1 MFNNVD
7 PQGNPTTPITNQ
19 LVNFGWEYVY
29 HCHIL
34 SHEEMDMMRPVSLA
48 LPPIKPDG
56 LDVTSS
62 TGTAQHRRVTLTWND
77 NSITE
82 TSFVVQ
88 RTTNG
93 TTWTDVGNLPSRWV
107 TANTHGTRTLHRP
120 HVQRDDCVQVPGRR
134 PEHRRLRLGDA
145 VHDGVVDVRPHRR
158 QRADGSDQ
166 PDGDAGVGQ
175 AAPLRG

>member
-1 MFNNVD
+1 MRFNNID
-7 PQGNPTTPITNQ
+7 PQGNPTAAITNQ

-48 LPPIKPDG
+48 LPPIKAERSH
-56 LDVTSS
+56 LTT
-62 TGTAQHRRVTLTWND
+62 TGTGNNRRVVTAWND

-93 TTWTDVGNLPSRWV
+93 TTWTDVGTV
-107 TANTHGTRTLHRP
+107 TSPLDQPNIHGTRTFTDTHMQP
-120 HVQRDDCVQVPGRR
+120 ERR
-134 PEHRRLRLGDA
+134 RTCT
-145 VHDGVVDVRPHRR
+145 
-158 QRADGSDQ
+158 GSS
-166 PDGDAGVGQ
+166 
-175 AAPLRG
+175 R